1 MRGGVYRGPTKISY
15 PKEGIGPTKVLE
27 QAKKMG
33 VGENIGQKR
42 EALKIS
48 AKKAAECEKKR
59 IFKNNTSPHHILNE
73 EGAYSG
79 RGLIRGGRYLSRK
92 KHWGLNRDWGLKRGN
107 TVRKIISYL
116 FSFTYKKFQHV
127 SCFLDVRQN

>member
-1 MRGGVYRGPTKISY
+1 MRGGVYRGATKISC
-15 PKEGIGPTKVLE
+15 PKDGIGPKKVLE
-27 QAKKMG
+27 QAQKMG
-33 VGENIGQKR
+33 VGEKIGQKR

-79 RGLIRGGRYLSRK
+79 RGLIRGGATSAEK
-92 KHWGLNRDWGLKRGN
+92 SIGGLFEKGA
-107 TVRKIISYL
+107 
-116 FSFTYKKFQHV
+116 
-127 SCFLDVRQN
+127 